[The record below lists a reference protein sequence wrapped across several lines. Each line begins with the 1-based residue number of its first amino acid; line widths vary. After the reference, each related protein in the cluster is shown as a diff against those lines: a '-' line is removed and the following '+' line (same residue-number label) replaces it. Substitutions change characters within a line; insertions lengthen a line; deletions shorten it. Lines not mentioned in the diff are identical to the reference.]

1 VSPGGTSVSDLYEQD
16 FVGWTEQQARL
27 LREAAAQGINVP
39 LDWANLAEEVEGLGR
54 SELRALESQL
64 HRLILHLLKLEF
76 SSARDP
82 RAGWL
87 DGADDARIRVL
98 RHLRQDPGLKPRLPG
113 VIADAEADAA
123 RQAIRELRRHGE
135 DPAGIVARRDVGAIY
150 SADQILG
157 DWLPER
163 PDLS

>member
-1 VSPGGTSVSDLYEQD
+1 MSDLYELD
-16 FVGWTEQQARL
+16 FIGWTEQQARF
-27 LREAAAQGINVP
+27 LREEAARGTNLP

-54 SELRALESQL
+54 SELRALESQV
-64 HRLILHLLKLEF
+64 HRLMLHLLKLEF

-87 DGADDARIRVL
+87 DSVDDARIRIL
-98 RHLRQDPGLKPRLPG
+98 RHLRQDPGLRPRLPG
-113 VIADAEADAA
+113 VIADAEADAVP
-123 RQAIRELRRHGE
+123 QAIRELRRHGE
-135 DPAGIVARRDVGAIY
+135 DPAGIVARRDAGAIY

-163 PDLS
+163 PALT